1 MMGASADLTRR
12 TTYWLHRRKSG
23 AALLWCFGSSNC
35 KVFHL
40 RTSAVSQRREESHQ
54 LLTKMFEHFSL
65 GNLKCLKMF
74 RRQLSCLCLVSF
86 SPQQAENCAQKQLF
100 GFRLLLIKE
109 HRGMRTERKTHPG
122 VVVVAT
128 KSRG

>member
-1 MMGASADLTRR
+1 MGASADLTRR

-65 GNLKCLKMF
+65 GNLKVLENV
-74 RRQLSCLCLVSF
+74 QTSAELSVF
-86 SPQQAENCAQKQLF
+86 
-100 GFRLLLIKE
+100 
-109 HRGMRTERKTHPG
+109 G
-122 VVVVAT
+122 VVFPSTSRKLCAEAT
-128 KSRG
+128 FWFPSPVN